1 MVKNK
6 GMGDILQQLSSFVVT
21 VKMGFLRCGKDPVR
35 AGAWPEESGDNMVVV
50 AREDRWFEREVKD
63 HH

>member
-1 MVKNK
+1 MRV
-6 GMGDILQQLSSFVVT
+6 
-21 VKMGFLRCGKDPVR
+21 
-35 AGAWPEESGDNMVVV
+35 GAWPEESGDNMVVV

>member
-1 MVKNK
+1 
-6 GMGDILQQLSSFVVT
+6 
-21 VKMGFLRCGKDPVR
+21 MGFLRCGKDPVR